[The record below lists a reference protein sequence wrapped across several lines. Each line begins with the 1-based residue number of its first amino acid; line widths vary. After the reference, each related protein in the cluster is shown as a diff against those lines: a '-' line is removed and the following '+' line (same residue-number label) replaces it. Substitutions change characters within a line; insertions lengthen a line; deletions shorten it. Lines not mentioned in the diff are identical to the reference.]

1 MNTRVCGSSL
11 LPSVVVRSDL
21 FKSAPR
27 RPTQMEVVGRAT
39 PPGRAHTS
47 PPAPLNNF
55 DVICGGVSCCGTLSH
70 LARARCGE
78 PGALRRPGGARS
90 GRKMG
95 FSKKR
100 EKRGRLDTG
109 AGIEAGRQFATG
121 LRPVCDQ
128 TSLRPFCDQFAT
140 SVCDRETGRSQN
152 LAGSFLK
159 KKSRGRK
166 ISAPRHYHSKTLS
179 LDRHR
184 KTSGEERSAHAIF
197 SRTHALFL

>member
-1 MNTRVCGSSL
+1 MRA
-11 LPSVVVRSDL
+11 
-21 FKSAPR
+21 KW
-27 RPTQMEVVGRAT
+27 GR
-39 PPGRAHTS
+39 
-47 PPAPLNNF
+47 
-55 DVICGGVSCCGTLSH
+55 
-70 LARARCGE
+70 RARCGE
-78 PGALRRPGGARS
+78 PGALRRPGGVRS
-90 GRKMG
+90 DRKMG
-95 FSKKR
+95 FSQKR
-100 EKRGRLDTG
+100 EKRGRLDIG

-140 SVCDRETGRSQN
+140 SVCDPETGRSQN

-166 ISAPRHYHSKTLS
+166 ISAPRHHHSKTLS

-184 KTSGEERSAHAIF
+184 NCTDLTHFDHTKPPVTSAAHAIF